1 MLPNQH
7 ILRQFTRECSVG
19 KLTNPNSKVINYG
32 YINEMSVIYLE
43 EHRVDCDDIFNR
55 NYKGVDR
62 VIAPIQMDEIKKFTQ
77 TLPYLDLD
85 VAL

>member
-1 MLPNQH
+1 
-7 ILRQFTRECSVG
+7 
-19 KLTNPNSKVINYG
+19 
-32 YINEMSVIYLE
+32 MSVIYLE

-85 VAL
+85 VALQPITRTILKVALTITAEFNWSDRWSGR